1 MKDLQKERLLELL
14 ADQTIFGLSEEEI
27 MELGQIKKQFPDWEE
42 DFSLELTAAMIGL
55 SDLDT
60 SDMLPANLRAKIF
73 ANADVFFSPNEES
86 QENLSFAPKA
96 NTAVGLPATAS
107 GGNIIEVKTKQPFWQ
122 WFGWGLAATAC
133 IALVISLWLTR
144 TQKEPE
150 IALNTETVKTSEVAG
165 TPETV
170 KTPESVKTPE
180 TAQTPES
187 VETPESVKSPATVK
201 TPESARTPE
210 IVKTPEVA
218 RTPETVKTPAPEL
231 TAAQKREQLI
241 ASAPDVIQTNW
252 TSAKD
257 DKRVLGDVVWSTERQ
272 KGYVR
277 LRGMPV
283 LDASK
288 ETYQLWI
295 IDEKNEKAPVSG
307 GIFNVS
313 RTGEIIVPINAQLR
327 INKPKQF
334 AVSKEK
340 PGGVVVT
347 EPDRIVAVAKI

>member
-14 ADQTIFGLSEEEI
+14 ADQAIFGLSEEEI
-27 MELGQIKKQFPDWEE
+27 MELGQIKKQFSNWEE

-60 SDMLPANLRAKIF
+60 NDMLPDNLRAKIF
-73 ANADVFFSPNEES
+73 ANADVFFSLNEES
-86 QENLSFAPKA
+86 QKVGFAPNA
-96 NTAVGLPATAS
+96 NKAVGLPATES
-107 GGNIIEVKTKQPFWQ
+107 GGNVIEVKPRQPFWQ

-133 IALVISLWLTR
+133 VALVISLWLTR
-144 TQKEPE
+144 TPKEPE
-150 IALNTETVKTSEVAG
+150 IALNTE
-165 TPETV
+165 PV
-170 KTPESVKTPE
+170 KTPEVAVIPEPVKTPE
-180 TAQTPES
+180 PAQTPES
-187 VETPESVKSPATVK
+187 VK
-201 TPESARTPE
+201 TPESARTPK
-210 IVKTPEVA
+210 IVKTPEIIKTPEPA
-218 RTPETVKTPAPEL
+218 RTPVKTPALEL
-231 TAAQKREQLI
+231 TTEQKREQLI

-257 DKRVLGDVVWSTERQ
+257 DKRVLGDVVWSNTRQ

-277 LRGMPV
+277 MRDMPV

-295 IDEKNEKAPVSG
+295 IDEKNEKTPVSG

-313 RTGEIIVPINAQLR
+313 RTGAIIIPINAQLR
-327 INKPKQF
+327 INKPKLF

-340 PGGVVVT
+340 AGGVVVT

>member
-14 ADQTIFGLSEEEI
+14 ADQTISGLNEEEL
-27 MELGQIKKQFPDWEE
+27 MELRQIKKQFPDWE
-42 DFSLELTAAMIGL
+42 DDVSLELTAAMIGL

-60 SDMLPANLRAKIF
+60 NDRLPANLRAKIF

-86 QENLSFAPKA
+86 KEVLNIAPKA
-96 NTAVGLPATAS
+96 DKAAGLPATES

-133 IALVISLWLTR
+133 IALVISLWLMR
-144 TQKEPE
+144 TPKEPE
-150 IALNTETVKTSEVAG
+150 IALNTETVKTPEVAATPQTVK
-165 TPETV
+165 TPEATQ
-170 KTPESVKTPE
+170 TPESVKTPE
-180 TAQTPES
+180 S
-187 VETPESVKSPATVK
+187 VRSPESVK
-201 TPESARTPE
+201 TPEPARTPK

-218 RTPETVKTPAPEL
+218 RTPKTVKTPAPEL

-257 DKRVLGDVVWSTERQ
+257 DKRVLGDVVWSNAQQ

-277 LRGMPV
+277 LRDMPV

-307 GIFNVS
+307 GIFNVT
-313 RTGEIIVPINAQLR
+313 RPGEIIIPINAQLR
-327 INKPKQF
+327 INKPKLF

-340 PGGVVVT
+340 AGGVEVT
-347 EPDRIVAVAKI
+347 KPDRIVAVAKI

>member
-60 SDMLPANLRAKIF
+60 NDMLPANLRAKIF
-73 ANADVFFSPNEES
+73 ANADVFFSPNKESEEAL
-86 QENLSFAPKA
+86 NFAPKA
-96 NTAVGLPATAS
+96 NKAVSLPATES
-107 GGNIIEVKTKQPFWQ
+107 GGNIIEVKTKQPFWK
-122 WFGWGLAATAC
+122 WLGLATAVTAC
-133 IALVISLWLTR
+133 IALAIILWLTR
-144 TQKEPE
+144 SQPRPE
-150 IALNTETVKTSEVAG
+150 IAETRETVQTPEVVKI
-165 TPETV
+165 PETV
-170 KTPESVKTPE
+170 KTPESVKTPDV
-180 TAQTPES
+180 AQTPDP
-187 VETPESVKSPATVK
+187 VKTPETVKSPETVK
-201 TPESARTPE
+201 TPESARTPK
-210 IVKTPEVA
+210 IVQTPEPA
-218 RTPETVKTPAPEL
+218 RTPVKTPALEL
-231 TAAQKREQLI
+231 TPAQKREQLI

-252 TSAKD
+252 TSTKD
-257 DKRVLGDVVWSTERQ
+257 DKRVLGDVVWSNEQQ

-277 LRGMPV
+277 LRDMPV

-313 RTGEIIVPINAQLR
+313 RIGEIIIPINAQLR
-327 INKPKQF
+327 ITKPKLF

-340 PGGVVVT
+340 AGGVVVT
-347 EPDRIVAVAKI
+347 ETERIVAVAKI

>member
-14 ADQTIFGLSEEEI
+14 ADQTIFGLSEEEV
-27 MELGQIKKQFPDWEE
+27 MELGQIKKQFPDWE
-42 DFSLELTAAMIGL
+42 DDVSLELTAAMIGL

-60 SDMLPANLRAKIF
+60 NDMLPANLRAKIF
-73 ANADVFFSPNEES
+73 ANADVFFSPNKES
-86 QENLSFAPKA
+86 QEALNFTPKA
-96 NTAVGLPATAS
+96 NTAVGLPATES
-107 GGNIIEVKTKQPFWQ
+107 GGNIIEIKTKQPFWQ

-133 IALVISLWLTR
+133 IALVISLWLMR
-144 TQKEPE
+144 TPKEPE
-150 IALNTETVKTSEVAG
+150 IALNTETVKTPEVAA
-165 TPETV
+165 TPQTV

-180 TAQTPES
+180 AAQTPES
-187 VETPESVKSPATVK
+187 VKTPESVRSPESVK
-201 TPESARTPE
+201 TPEPARTPK

-218 RTPETVKTPAPEL
+218 RTPEPVKTPAPEL
-231 TAAQKREQLI
+231 TASQKREQLI
-241 ASAPDVIQTNW
+241 SSAPDVIQTNW

-257 DKRVLGDVVWSTERQ
+257 DKRVLGDVVWSNAQQ

-295 IDEKNEKAPVSG
+295 IDERDEKTPVSG

-313 RTGEIIVPINAQLR
+313 RTGEIIIPINAQLR

-340 PGGVVVT
+340 AGGVVVT
-347 EPDRIVAVAKI
+347 KPDRIVAVAKI

>member
-1 MKDLQKERLLELL
+1 MNDLQKERLLELL
-14 ADQTIFGLSEEEI
+14 ADQTIFDLNEEEL
-27 MELGQIKKQFPDWEE
+27 MELRQLKKQFPDWE
-42 DFSLELTAAMIGL
+42 DDLSLELTAAMIGL

-60 SDMLPANLRAKIF
+60 NDTLPANLRAKIF
-73 ANADVFFSPNEES
+73 ANADVFFSANKES
-86 QENLSFAPKA
+86 QEVLNIAPKA
-96 NTAVGLPATAS
+96 NKVVGLPMTES

-150 IALNTETVKTSEVAG
+150 IALNTETVKTPEVARS
-165 TPETV
+165 PETV

-180 TAQTPES
+180 ATQTPEF
-187 VETPESVKSPATVK
+187 VKTPESVKSPETVR
-201 TPESARTPE
+201 TPESARTPK
-210 IVKTPEVA
+210 IVKTPEVV
-218 RTPETVKTPAPEL
+218 RTPAPVKTPAPEL

-241 ASAPDVIQTNW
+241 SSAPDVIQTNW

-257 DKRVLGDVVWSTERQ
+257 DKRVLGDVVWSNAQQ

-277 LRGMPV
+277 LRDMPV

-295 IDEKNEKAPVSG
+295 IDEKNEKTPVSG

-313 RTGEIIVPINAQLR
+313 RIGEVIVPINTQLR
-327 INKPKQF
+327 INKPKLF
-334 AVSKEK
+334 AVTKEK
-340 PGGVVVT
+340 AGGVVVSK
-347 EPDRIVAVAKI
+347 PDRIVAVAKI